1 MVDAPLVPDL
11 DTQTSSYPSN
21 PNDCKTFIFIYF
33 YCHYLFVILPRDNQ

>member
-21 PNDCKTFIFIYF
+21 PNDCKMFFSSIFI
-33 YCHYLFVILPRDNQ
+33 VIIFL